1 MREKFNL
8 NNVSIKNKLFIIT
21 TGLLIAFSLFI
32 YLVLYTL
39 LPSYYHKYKINNLN
53 ESISYLV
60 KNCEKNDTDY
70 LKEELY
76 FLSKKHNLSIIL
88 KTSSGKIVYGKNEF
102 IFNEYRRYIL
112 KDILSKEYKINLAIY
127 TNDSINPYILE
138 ILMPLQPIDEA
149 TDVISKLMPII
160 LVIAIIIGGIGAYIY
175 SNVVTKPLIK
185 IIERERELENKRK
198 DFVATIS
205 HELKTPITIISGQ
218 VEGMIYNIGKF
229 KDRDTYLKK
238 SYEVIQELKDL
249 VDEMVEVSK
258 SEILINELRLS
269 NVNFTQMIYKLVER
283 QSFLIEQKNIHKK
296 LDLLDDVY
304 INCDVEKIEKAINN
318 IINNAIKYTPNEE
331 SIIIRLFTTKKIKE
345 KVILEIENT
354 GVIIDEKY
362 LGDVFEPFFRLEK
375 SRNRKTGGSGLG
387 LYLTSQ
393 ILKSHNYTHKLKNKE
408 NSVVFTIEIKK

>member
-32 YLVLYTL
+32 YLILYTL
-39 LPSYYHKYKINNLN
+39 LPSYYHKYKIKNLN

-60 KNCEKNDTDY
+60 KNCKKNDTDY

-76 FLSKKHNLSIIL
+76 FLSKKNNLSIIL
-88 KTSSGKIVYGKNEF
+88 KTSSGQIIYGKNEF
-102 IFNEYRRYIL
+102 ILNEYRKYLL
-112 KDILSKEYKINLAIY
+112 KDILNKEYKVNLAIY

-160 LVIAIIIGGIGAYIY
+160 LIIAIIIGAIGAYIY

-229 KDRDTYLKK
+229 KDRDAYLKK

-249 VDEMVEVSK
+249 VDEMVEISK

-296 LDLLDDVY
+296 IDLLDDIY

-331 SIIIRLFTTKKIKE
+331 IIIIKLFTTKKIKE

-354 GVIIDEKY
+354 GVTIDEKY
-362 LGDVFEPFFRLEK
+362 LEDVFEPFFRLEK